1 MLLTLL
7 WSVTATVLSGANIDF
22 ARDVAP
28 ILRQHCAACHA
39 GKVKS
44 SGFTVDSMES
54 VIQGGNKHGKAVI
67 GGHPEKSPLLQL
79 IKGDIAPR
87 MPAGLDTLAKADVDR
102 IEAWIRALPAERA
115 PDKQAGRWPFETP
128 VSPAIPA
135 VKASAWVR
143 NPIDNFILAK
153 LDANALA
160 PAPEADRRTLL
171 RRVY

>member
-1 MLLTLL
+1 MKSRPTIRFPACSVPSLICAACWPDFAANSTVMLLRLL
-7 WSVTATVLSGANIDF
+7 WSVVTATVLSGANIDF
-22 ARDVAP
+22 AREVAP

-39 GKVKS
+39 GKVKT

-102 IEAWIRALPAERA
+102 IEAW
-115 PDKQAGRWPFETP
+115 
-128 VSPAIPA
+128 
-135 VKASAWVR
+135 
-143 NPIDNFILAK
+143 
-153 LDANALA
+153 
-160 PAPEADRRTLL
+160 
-171 RRVY
+171 